1 MDFTQRDNEL
11 IHDCLNY
18 LYGNDWNFTGFIDK
32 PSHHQFELFREGIS
46 NGIENNKYNKYVCC
60 GLNQKEVCVNV
71 CSGASRGVLV
81 FCPVGEID
89 EYSADVRRLFNY
101 VVKFD
106 LSDEKYTEKELENYE
121 YAVDEG
127 LEDYF
132 AEIHRGGNFYGIDYY
147 VMEQVKCDEDRSS
160 SEMYLAYCEAKDID
174 SEDEESVDEYC
185 YQSSEEILYTFIE
198 NVYGEKVAN
207 RINDFCINHDI
218 NDIHNGN
225 IGYLNDK
232 PIIID
237 YAGYY

>member
-11 IHDCLNY
+11 IYDCINY
-18 LYGNDWNFTGFIDK
+18 LYENDWNFTDFIDK
-32 PSHHQFELFREGIS
+32 PSHHRFELFRKGIYEGGECSEYI
-46 NGIENNKYNKYVCC
+46 CC
-60 GLNQKEVCVNV
+60 GMNLEEVCVNV
-71 CSGASRGVLV
+71 CSGASRGVLI
-81 FCPVGEID
+81 FRPVGNID
-89 EYSADVRRLFNY
+89 EYSTNVQRLFSY

-106 LSDEKYTEKELENYE
+106 LSDEKYTEKEVKYYE
-121 YAVDEG
+121 DAVDEG

-132 AEIHRGGNFYGIDYY
+132 AEIHKGGNFDGVDYY

-160 SEMYLAYCEAKDID
+160 SEMYLAYCEKMDMD

-185 YQSSEEILYTFIE
+185 DQSSEEILYTFIE
-198 NVYGEKVAN
+198 NVYGEKVAD
-207 RINDFCINHDI
+207 RINDFCIDHDI

>member
-1 MDFTQRDNEL
+1 MDFIQKDNEL

-18 LYGNDWNFTGFIDK
+18 LYENDWNFMNFLDK
-32 PSHHQFELFREGIS
+32 PSYHSFELFREGIS
-46 NGIENNKYNKYVCC
+46 NGIENNEYVCC
-60 GLNQKEVCVNV
+60 GLNQEEVCVNV

-81 FCPVGEID
+81 FCPVGDID

-132 AEIHRGGNFYGIDYY
+132 AEIHRGGNFDGVDYY
-147 VMEQVKCDEDRSS
+147 VMERTECDEDRSS
-160 SEMYLAYCEAKDID
+160 SEMYLAYCKKMDMD
-174 SEDEESVDEYC
+174 SESGETADEFYGEP
-185 YQSSEEILYTFIE
+185 EENILHTFIE
-198 NVYGEKVAN
+198 SFYGTEVADD
-207 RINDFCINHDI
+207 IEMFCEEHDI